1 MLNVGLIVV
10 LVLAAVLI
18 YAFVTRVTTP
28 TPDPRRMEATPNL
41 LGDVIQLQVLNGTEV
56 AGAAAQ
62 LTQHLRHLGF
72 DVIEVETNEDQTIL
86 KTVILD
92 RVGNFDAAQQVAL
105 AIGVSDD
112 RISEEL
118 KPDYFF
124 DAKIIIGADYA
135 SIKPF
140 VDMPGAR
147 SDSTEEPEDLSEENE
162 L

>member
-1 MLNVGLIVV
+1 MLNVGLVVV
-10 LVLAAVLI
+10 LVLASALI
-18 YAFVTRVTTP
+18 YAFATRVTTP
-28 TPDPRRMEATPNL
+28 MPDPRRMEANPDL
-41 LGDVIQLQVLNGTEV
+41 LGDFIQLQVLNGTEV

-62 LTQHLRHLGF
+62 LTEHLTDLGF
-72 DVIEVETNEDQTIL
+72 DVIEVETHTDQTIP

-92 RVGNFDAAQQVAL
+92 RVGNFGAAQQVAL
-105 AIGVSDD
+105 AIGVTDD

-118 KPDYFF
+118 RPDYFF
-124 DAKIIIGADYA
+124 DATIIIGADYA

-147 SDSTEEPEDLSEENE
+147 SESEEQAEDSPEENE

>member
-10 LVLAAVLI
+10 LVLAAALI
-18 YAFVTRVTTP
+18 YAFATRVTTP

-41 LGDVIQLQVLNGTEV
+41 LGDFIQLQVLNGTEV

-62 LTQHLRHLGF
+62 LTQHMRDLGF
-72 DVIEVETNEDQTIL
+72 DVIEVDTNPDQTVP

-92 RVGNFDAAQQVAL
+92 RVGNYDAAQQVAL
-105 AIGVSDD
+105 AIGVTDD

-118 KPDYFF
+118 RPDYFF
-124 DAKIIIGADYA
+124 DATIIIGADYA

-147 SDSTEEPEDLSEENE
+147 SDSAEETGDSREENE